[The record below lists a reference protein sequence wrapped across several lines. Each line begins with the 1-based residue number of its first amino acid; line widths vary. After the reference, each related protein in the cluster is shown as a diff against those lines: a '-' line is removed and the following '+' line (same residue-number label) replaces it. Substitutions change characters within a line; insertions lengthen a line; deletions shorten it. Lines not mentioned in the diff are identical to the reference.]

1 MENSRN
7 KSTRVQ
13 IIEHNKIIRQEEG
26 WDQDRRWKTNIL
38 KTNTWKYIPT
48 VCGKQTMGFKSYFSM
63 VQNINNADALKM
75 VE

>member
-1 MENSRN
+1 MSNMENSRN

-48 VCGKQTMGFKSYFSM
+48 VCGKQW
-63 VQNINNADALKM
+63 ALKRISQWYKTSTM
-75 VE
+75 QML